1 MAMGIQVREA
11 LQLPELANVTV
22 VGGAAGLHRV
32 IRSVNVMEVPD
43 ISSYVESGQLLLTTT
58 YPIASNAE
66 ALNMLVPLLAE
77 RGLAGLAIKPQRYID
92 EIPPVMIE
100 QANAHDFPLL
110 RMPSDASFTRILN
123 PIMSEVLHR
132 QAALLQRSD
141 YVHRS
146 LTELVLQGAGM
157 EELVQTVADLLALP
171 VAVADSTF
179 HILAYSAGSPD
190 TRDPF
195 TTFLMQM
202 QEEGLYPGNGLPVQR
217 SLWVEGRLSMV
228 LLHPVQV
235 GSEVYGYVCVWERG
249 GEFSAR
255 DVACVEQAGIVTA
268 LAFQKQRA
276 IRNIS
281 LRFRDDFIRDLLTG
295 RVATREEALAR
306 ASLFGFDLTVPR
318 VLILVRQVH
327 DEQEGEPSVEGRV
340 QFQRWLEQMLRFSAK
355 APAEPCVIAH
365 LGGMSVLL
373 LATRQPDAGS
383 AKQEA
388 LELARHL
395 ASAAV
400 ADRHSAHFL
409 LHIGIGQFYPD
420 YMAWAT
426 AYREAQEAIEIGGN
440 AASETVSHYDDLGV
454 FRLLARV
461 EETAELERF
470 SDDVIG
476 ELLRYDEKHASNLV
490 ETLTGLL
497 EADGN
502 LQQAAAN
509 LFVHYNTLRYRL
521 QRISE
526 IQGLRFDSVRDMAQA
541 DFALKAYRVLQSR
554 RAGRSKAP
562 KEPGRAQA

>member
-1 MAMGIQVREA
+1 MGIQVREA
-11 LQLPELANVTV
+11 LQLPELAHVTV
-22 VGGAAGLHRV
+22 VAGAAGLNRV

-58 YPIASNAE
+58 YPIATDPE
-66 ALNMLVPLLAE
+66 ALNRLVPLLAE

-92 EIPPVMIE
+92 EIPAIMIE
-100 QANAHDFPLL
+100 QADAHDFPLL
-110 RMPSDASFTRILN
+110 RLPADASFTRLLN

-157 EELVQTVADLLALP
+157 EELVKTVAELLALP
-171 VAVADSTF
+171 VAVADNTF
-179 HILAYSAGSPD
+179 HILAYSEGSTETQD
-190 TRDPF
+190 AF
-195 TTFLMQM
+195 TGFLAQM
-202 QEEGLYPGNGLPVQR
+202 QEEGLYPGSGLPVQR

-235 GSEVYGYVCVWERG
+235 GNEVYGYVCVWERG

-276 IRNIS
+276 IRDIS
-281 LRFRDDFIRDLLTG
+281 ARFRDDFVRDLLTG
-295 RVATREEALAR
+295 RVTTREEALAR
-306 ASLFGFDLTVPR
+306 ASLFGFDLGVPR
-318 VLILVRQVH
+318 VLILVRQ
-327 DEQEGEPSVEGRV
+327 DDPEGELTVEGRV
-340 QFQRWLEQMLRFSAK
+340 QFQRWLEHMLRISGK
-355 APAEPCVIAH
+355 APGEPCVIAH
-365 LGGMSVLL
+365 LGGPSVLL
-373 LATRQPDAGS
+373 LAPRQAEAGA

-388 LELARHL
+388 VELARHL
-395 ASAAV
+395 AAASAS
-400 ADRHSAHFL
+400 DRHGAQFL
-409 LHIGIGQFYPD
+409 LHIGIGQFYQD
-420 YMAWAT
+420 YMSWPT
-426 AYREAQEAIEIGGN
+426 AYREAQEAVDIGGH
-440 AASETVSHYDDLGV
+440 AAAETVSHYDDLGV

-470 SDDVIG
+470 TNDVLG
-476 ELLRYDEKHASNLV
+476 ELLRYDEKHASNLI
-490 ETLTGLL
+490 ETLTGLI
-497 EADGN
+497 ESDGN

-541 DFALKAYRVLQSR
+541 SVALKAYRVLQSR
-554 RAGRSKAP
+554 RAVRPKKA
-562 KEPGRAQA
+562 

>member
-22 VGGAAGLHRV
+22 VAGAAGLNRV

-58 YPIASNAE
+58 YPIASNTE
-66 ALNMLVPLLAE
+66 ALNRLVPLLAE

-110 RMPSDASFTRILN
+110 RMPSDASFTRLLN

-132 QAALLQRSD
+132 QASLLQRSD

-157 EELVQTVADLLALP
+157 EKLVQTVAELLALP
-171 VAVADSTF
+171 VAVADSGF
-179 HILAYSAGSPD
+179 RILSYSAGPPE

-195 TTFLMQM
+195 TTFLTQM

-217 SLWVEGRLSMV
+217 SLWVDGRLSMV

-235 GSEVYGYVCVWERG
+235 GAEVYGYVCVWERG
-249 GEFSAR
+249 GEFSDR

-276 IRNIS
+276 IRDIS
-281 LRFRDDFIRDLLTG
+281 LRFRDDFIRDLLAG

-318 VLILVRQVH
+318 VLVLVRQEH
-327 DEQEGEPSVEGRV
+327 DQEGELPVEGRV
-340 QFQRWLEQMLRFSAK
+340 RFQRWLEQMLRFGAR
-355 APAEPCVIAH
+355 ATAEPCVIAH

-373 LATRQPDAGS
+373 LAPRQPEAGT

-388 LELARHL
+388 LDL
-395 ASAAV
+395 ASNLAEAAT
-400 ADRHSAHFL
+400 ADRHGSHFL
-409 LHIGIGQFYPD
+409 LHIGIGQFYQD
-420 YMAWAT
+420 YMSWPT
-426 AYREAQEAIEIGGN
+426 AYREAQEAIEIGGH
-440 AASETVSHYDDLGV
+440 AAAETVSHYDDLGV

-461 EETAELERF
+461 EETAELERYAN
-470 SDDVIG
+470 DVLG
-476 ELLRYDEKHASNLV
+476 ALLHYDEKHASNLID
-490 ETLTGLL
+490 TLTGLI

-541 DFALKAYRVLQSR
+541 DVALKAYRVLQSR
-554 RAGRSKAP
+554 KAGRSRAP
-562 KEPGRAQA
+562 KG

>member
-1 MAMGIQVREA
+1 MAGIKVREA

-22 VGGAAGLHRV
+22 VAGAAGLDRV
-32 IRSVNVMEVPD
+32 INSVNVMEVPD

-66 ALNMLVPLLAE
+66 ALNRLVPLLAE
-77 RGLAGLAIKPQRYID
+77 RGLAGLAVKPQRYID
-92 EIPPVMIE
+92 EIPAIMIE
-100 QANAHDFPLL
+100 QADAHDFPLL
-110 RMPSDASFTRILN
+110 RLPSDASFTRLLN

-157 EELVQTVADLLALP
+157 EELVRTVAELLALP
-171 VAVADSTF
+171 VAVADNGF
-179 HILAYSAGSPD
+179 HILAYSEGPPQ

-195 TTFLMQM
+195 TNFLAQM
-202 QEEGLYPGNGLPVQR
+202 QEEGLYPGAGLPVQR

-235 GSEVYGYVCVWERG
+235 GNEVYGYVCVWERG

-276 IRNIS
+276 IRDIS
-281 LRFRDDFIRDLLTG
+281 LRFRDDFIRDLLAG
-295 RVATREEALAR
+295 RVTTREEAQAR

-318 VLILVRQVH
+318 VLLLVRQDH
-327 DEQEGEPSVEGRV
+327 DQEGELPVEGRV
-340 QFQRWLEQMLRFSAK
+340 EFQRWVEQMLRFGAR
-355 APAEPCVIAH
+355 AAAEPCVIAH
-365 LGGMSVLL
+365 LGSMSVVLL
-373 LATRQPDAGS
+373 TPRQPEAGA

-395 ASAAV
+395 AEAAT
-400 ADRHSAHFL
+400 ADRHGSCFL
-409 LHIGIGQFYPD
+409 LHIGIGQFHPD
-420 YMAWAT
+420 YMSWPA
-426 AYREAQEAIEIGGN
+426 AYREAREALEIGGH
-440 AASETVSHYDDLGV
+440 AAAETVSHYDDLGV

-461 EETAELERF
+461 QETAELERF
-470 SDDVIG
+470 ANDVLG
-476 ELLRYDEKHASNLV
+476 ELLEYDEKHASNLV
-490 ETLTGLL
+490 ETLTGFIR
-497 EADGN
+497 ADGN

-541 DFALKAYRVLQSR
+541 DVALKAYRVLQSR
-554 RAGRSKAP
+554 RAGRTTPGSQAKAP
-562 KEPGRAQA
+562 V